1 MSSPNTSRPKT
12 SRVAKISVRPVW
24 RRKIDSCQNSS
35 DVVPNQPIPKPHTHT
50 NDTSHKQSQTSKL
63 ASTKVS
69 SHDEHAPSQN
79 NNPNI
84 TTDSSQVAHSTKTP
98 STLETPFP
106 SISCFH
112 DYPSSNMS
120 PPPRIPPPHPTTSHV
135 TPMLHV
141 QTFTQDNNNPTPPS
155 SPSSNQS
162 KFIDELREAHELNA
176 LLAMH
181 LAQRNLPQSS
191 SSPNLKHV
199 ETHVNN
205 CICCMYLQQQTSSMC
220 EHLTWIEYLLTKASL
235 TPSPTQH
242 SNSPSSSS
250 TPNSPNPT
258 PSPSNSPTSLLPQV

>member
-1 MSSPNTSRPKT
+1 MSSTNTSRPKT
-12 SRVAKISVRPVW
+12 SRVAKISVKPVW

-35 DVVPNQPIPKPHTHT
+35 NVVPNQPTPKPHAHA
-50 NDTSHKQSQTSKL
+50 NNSSHNQSQTSKI
-63 ASTKVS
+63 ASTKI
-69 SHDEHAPSQN
+69 PPQN
-79 NNPNI
+79 NNLNI
-84 TTDSSQVAHSTKTP
+84 TNNSSKTS
-98 STLETPFP
+98 STLETPLP

-120 PPPRIPPPHPTTSHV
+120 PPPRIPPPHPTTSHL
-135 TPMLHV
+135 TPMFHV
-141 QTFTQDNNNPTPPS
+141 ETFAQVNHKSTPPS
-155 SPSSNQS
+155 SPSSKQA

-181 LAQRNLPQSS
+181 LAQSNLPQSS

-205 CICCMYLQQQTSSMC
+205 CVCCMYLQQQTSSMC

-235 TPSPTQH
+235 TPSLTQH

-250 TPNSPNPT
+250 TPNSQNST